1 MWNKVFLL
9 VLDDRGAPLR
19 NCINSYRKR
28 YNIDK
33 KREVNIRVIIDNGGY
48 TGDELS
54 DVTINDKLVVISHA
68 DSRYLRVQK
77 LGLISPF

>member
-33 KREVNIRVIIDNGGY
+33 KRVVNIKVIIDNGGY

-54 DVTINDKLVVISHA
+54 DV
-68 DSRYLRVQK
+68 
-77 LGLISPF
+77 